1 MCPGRSSPWARQSQM
16 YHNRKNILG
25 RLGNYV
31 APGCKT
37 SFDGTRSQ
45 RARIRAPDRNNVLG
59 LSENYKIGGGGGGGG
74 GGQRALVR
82 APDRNN
88 VLGYR
93 GISQL

>member
-1 MCPGRSSPWARQSQM
+1 MCPGRSSPWARQSQI

-25 RLGNYV
+25 RLRNYV
-31 APGCKT
+31 ALIRAPGCKT
-37 SFDGTRSQ
+37 SIDGTRSQ

-59 LSENYKIGGGGGGGG
+59 LSENYKIGGGGG
-74 GGQRALVR
+74 QRALVR

>member
-1 MCPGRSSPWARQSQM
+1 MCPGRTSPWARQSEM

-31 APGCKT
+31 ALIRAPGCKT
-37 SFDGTRSQ
+37 SIDESRSQ
-45 RARIRAPDRNNVLG
+45 RAQI
-59 LSENYKIGGGGGGGG
+59 
-74 GGQRALVR
+74 R